1 MVEVV
6 EEVGVDGCGVKVAIG
21 SEVAT
26 GESCTAEFVETAGP
40 VEKDV
45 ELV

>member
-6 EEVGVDGCGVKVAIG
+6 EEVGVDGCGVRVAVG
-21 SEVAT
+21 SEVVT
-26 GESCTAEFVETAGP
+26 GESCTAELVKPFGA

-45 ELV
+45 ALV